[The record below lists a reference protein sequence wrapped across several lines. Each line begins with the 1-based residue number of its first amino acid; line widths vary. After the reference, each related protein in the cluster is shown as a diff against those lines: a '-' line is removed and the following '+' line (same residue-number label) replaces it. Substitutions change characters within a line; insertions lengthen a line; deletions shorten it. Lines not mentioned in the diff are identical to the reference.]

1 VQRCYTL
8 GVTAVLITGGA
19 GFLGRAVAERLASA
33 GEQVTLFD
41 LSVPPPESLPDG
53 VRAYGGDVTDA
64 AVLKSVLTETRPEA
78 VIHLAALLTT
88 ASADD
93 PVLATRVNC
102 LGTATL
108 FTLAAEARVKRT
120 IFASSVA
127 ALSPAPGLTSGDDRP
142 LEPRSVYGATKA
154 YAEHLALALRV
165 QDPALDL
172 FGIRFGW
179 LYGPGRV
186 GGWNEVQSVI
196 EGFANE
202 LPKVRYPRFRKA
214 MDWTFVDDAR
224 NALTGALGAARPT
237 RVAYNLSGDYRTVE
251 DAIGILGRWFPSV
264 VAEGYDATLPRS
276 PFEFESD
283 AIGAELGVA
292 APTRLEAGLRKTID
306 RIRASKQGRVP

>member
-1 VQRCYTL
+1 
-8 GVTAVLITGGA
+8 VTAVLITGGA
-19 GFLGRAVAERLASA
+19 GYLGRRVAERLASA

-41 LSVPPPESLPDG
+41 LSVPAPESLPDG
-53 VRAYGGDVTDA
+53 VRAHGGDVTNA
-64 AVLKSVLTETRPEA
+64 AVLRSVLDESRPDA

-93 PVLATRVNC
+93 PVLATKVNC

-127 ALSPAPGLTSGDDRP
+127 ALSPTPGLTSGDNRP

-154 YAEHLALALRV
+154 YAEHLALALRG
-165 QDPALDL
+165 QNSALDL

-196 EGFANE
+196 EGFAKE
-202 LPKVRYPRFRKA
+202 LPKVRYPQFKKA
-214 MDWTFVDDAR
+214 MDWTFVDDAT
-224 NALTGALGAARPT
+224 NALIGALGATRPN

-264 VAEGYDATLPRS
+264 VAEGYDATLPPS
-276 PFEFESD
+276 AFEFESD
-283 AIGAELGVA
+283 AIGADLGVA
-292 APTRLEAGLRKTID
+292 APTRLEAGLRITID
-306 RIRASKQGRVP
+306 QIRANKASSVP

>member
-1 VQRCYTL
+1 MQRCYTL

-88 ASADD
+88 ASAAD